1 MKENG
6 IFIIDKQQINDE
18 QQKIGKN
25 MSKKLIALIGV
36 PVGIIFISIIV
47 LTGSYNSLVSK
58 DESVK
63 QANSK
68 IEVALQRRG

>member
-1 MKENG
+1 
-6 IFIIDKQQINDE
+6 
-18 QQKIGKN
+18 

-36 PVGIIFISIIV
+36 SVGIIFISIIV